1 MVDGGEAGSI
11 PARPTS
17 KRGRSAR
24 AERMVHMDR
33 ITAAINEYN
42 EHTAAC
48 PTGRWITDP
57 DRHAAGC
64 EIGSRL
70 LREIA
75 DVAND
80 RR

>member
-1 MVDGGEAGSI
+1 
-11 PARPTS
+11 
-17 KRGRSAR
+17 
-24 AERMVHMDR
+24 MDR